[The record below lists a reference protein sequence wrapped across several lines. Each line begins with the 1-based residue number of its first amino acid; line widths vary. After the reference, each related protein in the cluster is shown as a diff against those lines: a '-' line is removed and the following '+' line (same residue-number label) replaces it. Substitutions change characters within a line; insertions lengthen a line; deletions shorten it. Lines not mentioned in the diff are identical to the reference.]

1 MPNES
6 RIRYGSV
13 TDPSQAGEP
22 LPPRGDPLPRR
33 GEAPPPPPRRGAPSQ
48 PFGDL
53 LSQFTGPPP
62 AADPLSEGDVPPP
75 QAATQPP
82 ERGEPLPQ
90 RSEPLPKRGEPL
102 PKRGESR
109 PQGSSEHSSWFGE
122 PQPPADPGPQRGEPR
137 PQAADPLPQRGEPL
151 PQRGVPQPQAPGP
164 LPGRGEPLPQRGVP
178 QPQAPDPLPRRGEPL
193 PQRGEPLPQRGE
205 PLPQRG
211 DPSADPSALPRRVNR
226 TRRSGRHRSAHRL
239 SLPSDAPT
247 LLIAVPGSASLE
259 SDRVSGEIADA
270 TAESCQGA
278 HIQVAYLEGSE
289 HRLDEAVA
297 APAQGPYPAL
307 AVIVPLLAG
316 PNPKADAAL
325 QRAVAGA
332 AGEVVLAEHLGP
344 HPLLAEALH
353 ARLAQVGLARES
365 RVRGL
370 SISNAANGVLVLA
383 DRGDDAVRA
392 AGVAAVLLAGRLA
405 APVVHASIDDPPAVA
420 SAVTRLREMGASRV
434 AIAPCVIG
442 PETDPRELDAVSA
455 ATGALCAPPLG
466 AHPAIGQL
474 VAMRYGNA
482 LVGLRPADSSLG

>member
-22 LPPRGDPLPRR
+22 QPQRAEPLPPRGDPLPRR
-33 GEAPPPPPRRGAPSQ
+33 GDAPPPLPQRGAPPQ

-53 LSQFTGPPP
+53 LSQFTDPPP
-62 AADPLSEGDVPPP
+62 AEDPRSEGDTAAPPAASGLP
-75 QAATQPP
+75 Q
-82 ERGEPLPQ
+82 RGEHLAQGDEPLPQ
-90 RSEPLPKRGEPL
+90 RGEALPKRGGSL
-102 PKRGESR
+102 PKRWESQ
-109 PQGSSEHSSWFGE
+109 PPGSSDHSSWFGE
-122 PQPPADPGPQRGEPR
+122 PRTPAGPEPQRSEPAQAADPLPRRGNPLPQRGVPQPQTPDPLPR
-137 PQAADPLPQRGEPL
+137 RGDPLPQRGDPLPQRGDPLPQRGEPL
-151 PQRGVPQPQAPGP
+151 PQRGESSG
-164 LPGRGEPLPQRGVP
+164 
-178 QPQAPDPLPRRGEPL
+178 
-193 PQRGEPLPQRGE
+193 
-205 PLPQRG
+205 
-211 DPSADPSALPRRVNR
+211 DPSALPRRVNR

-247 LLIAVPGSASLE
+247 LLIAVPGSASPE
-259 SDRVSGEIADA
+259 SDKISGEIAEA
-270 TAESCQGA
+270 AAESCQGA

-289 HRLDEAVA
+289 NRLDQAVA
-297 APAQGPYPAL
+297 APAQSPYPAL

-316 PNPKADAAL
+316 PQPKADAAL

-405 APVVHASIDDPPAVA
+405 APAVHASIDDPQAVA
-420 SAVTRLREMGASRV
+420 AAVTRLREMGASRV